1 MHGGVYMAA
10 TNLNIRT
17 DKDINDKEEA
27 ILNEHG
33 IPFKLKLEVPDET
46 TEKAIEEGRKLIADP
61 NAPRYSSIEALKKEL
76 EV

>member
-1 MHGGVYMAA
+1 MAA

-46 TEKAIEEGRKLIADP
+46 TEKAIEEGRKLKADS
-61 NAPRYSSIEALKKEL
+61 NAPRYSSIEALKKAL
-76 EV
+76 EYEI